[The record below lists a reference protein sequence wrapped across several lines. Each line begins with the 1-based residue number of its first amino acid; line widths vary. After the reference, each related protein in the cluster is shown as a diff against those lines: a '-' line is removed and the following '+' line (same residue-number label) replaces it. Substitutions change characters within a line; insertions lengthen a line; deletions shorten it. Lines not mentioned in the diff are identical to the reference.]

1 VTVVCD
7 GLLVESEDGVGEC
20 DQGDAC
26 QALELQDD
34 YLAYRAAHGRVIARG
49 QAEIEKSTE
58 ARADR
63 GRAIVPF
70 EVRGYWFVH
79 TVRYRSERTTGP
91 SGPRA
96 FSKLNSRK
104 RCAREDAESQ
114 AASRRSSF
122 ELDSS
127 APWESRSMS
136 STTGG
141 AVTTIVVSEQ
151 ASSSPT
157 CATKPTL
164 RLRPGR
170 GALRA
175 RSRRWP

>member
-26 QALELQDD
+26 QALELQGE
-34 YLAYRAAHGRVIARG
+34 YLAYLRRTAGSLPGDRPK
-49 QAEIEKSTE
+49 IEKSTE

-70 EVRGYWFVH
+70 EVRGYWFVR

-114 AASRRSSF
+114 AASRASPLSLTRPR
-122 ELDSS
+122 LG
-127 APWESRSMS
+127 R
-136 STTGG
+136 
-141 AVTTIVVSEQ
+141 AV
-151 ASSSPT
+151 P
-157 CATKPTL
+157 
-164 RLRPGR
+164 
-170 GALRA
+170 
-175 RSRRWP
+175 